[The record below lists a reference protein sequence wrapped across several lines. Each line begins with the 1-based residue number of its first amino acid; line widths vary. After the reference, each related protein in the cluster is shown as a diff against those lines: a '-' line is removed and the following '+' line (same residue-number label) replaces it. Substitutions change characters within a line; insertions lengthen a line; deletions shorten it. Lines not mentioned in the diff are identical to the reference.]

1 MEGLASAIS
10 QGLNRTAANSSIND
24 VIFEYAVNGQTG
36 SFVNMINGVTTMDGI
51 SCSVNGVTL
60 TITRD
65 GANLDIENTSGV
77 SVDVTDLGILGSDT
91 DEYILKRTLLG
102 TAITIPGGQVARIS
116 EISFDLA
123 KVV

>member
-65 GANLDIENTSGV
+65 GANLDIENTSGA

-102 TAITIPGGQVARIS
+102 TAITIPDGQVARIS

>member
-36 SFVNMINGVTTMDGI
+36 SFVNMINGETTMDGI

-102 TAITIPGGQVARIS
+102 TAITIPDGQVARIS

>member
-51 SCSVNGVTL
+51 SCSVNDVTL

-102 TAITIPGGQVARIS
+102 TAITIPDGQVARIS

>member
-36 SFVNMINGVTTMDGI
+36 TFVNMINGVTTMDGI

-102 TAITIPGGQVARIS
+102 TAITIPDGQVARIS

>member
-36 SFVNMINGVTTMDGI
+36 SFIYMINGVTTMDGI

-102 TAITIPGGQVARIS
+102 TAITIPDGQVARIS

>member
-36 SFVNMINGVTTMDGI
+36 SFVYMINGVTTMDGI

-102 TAITIPGGQVARIS
+102 TAITIPDGNVARIS

>member
-36 SFVNMINGVTTMDGI
+36 SFVYMINGVTTMDGI

-77 SVDVTDLGILGSDT
+77 SVDVTDIGILGSDT

-102 TAITIPGGQVARIS
+102 TAITIPDGQVARIS

>member
-36 SFVNMINGVTTMDGI
+36 SFVYMINGVTTMDGI

-102 TAITIPGGQVARIS
+102 TAITIPDGQVARIS

>member
-102 TAITIPGGQVARIS
+102 TAITIPDGQVARIS

>member
-36 SFVNMINGVTTMDGI
+36 SFVYMINGVTTMDGI
-51 SCSVNGVTL
+51 SCSVNDVTL

-102 TAITIPGGQVARIS
+102 TAITIPDGQVARIS

>member
-102 TAITIPGGQVARIS
+102 TAITIPDGNVARIS

>member
-10 QGLNRTAANSSIND
+10 QGLNRTASNSSIND

-102 TAITIPGGQVARIS
+102 TAITIPDGQVARIS

>member
-36 SFVNMINGVTTMDGI
+36 SFVNMINGETTMDGI

-65 GANLDIENTSGV
+65 GANLDIENTSGA

-102 TAITIPGGQVARIS
+102 TAITIPDGQVARIS